1 MSLIGPSRQAP
12 FSGRP
17 SLTEHCGH
25 GWACRLPA
33 QSLMTPQRSS
43 TVPARTI
50 EYQGRPGK
58 LTTFGLPE
66 VAMKCLRIYATPDG
80 ESHFGDADVPTTTI
94 PLFPNEAPFQ
104 LSGHYPASR
113 IRFVHVPAGVREAGW
128 HIPPGRVL
136 AVWLDGI
143 VEFETSDGEVRRVSA
158 GSSVLV
164 EDTHGKGHIS
174 RHPVEGQSL
183 ILVTLPH
190 GLDSP
195 ECS

>member
-1 MSLIGPSRQAP
+1 
-12 FSGRP
+12 
-17 SLTEHCGH
+17 
-25 GWACRLPA
+25 
-33 QSLMTPQRSS
+33 
-43 TVPARTI
+43 
-50 EYQGRPGK
+50 
-58 LTTFGLPE
+58 
-66 VAMKCLRIYATPDG
+66 MKCLRIYATPDG
-80 ESHFGDADVPTTTI
+80 ESHFGDADIPTATM

-113 IRFVHVPAGVREAGW
+113 IRFGHVPAGVREAGW

-183 ILVTLPH
+183 ILITLPH

-195 ECS
+195 EFS